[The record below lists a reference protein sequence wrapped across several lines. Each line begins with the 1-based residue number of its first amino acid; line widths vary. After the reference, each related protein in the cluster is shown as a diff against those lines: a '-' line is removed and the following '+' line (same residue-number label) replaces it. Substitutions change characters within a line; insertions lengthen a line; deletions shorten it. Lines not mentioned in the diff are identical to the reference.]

1 MIGKANHFNGKL
13 LKPLPNQNWSLI
25 GIQFSSLKLDPCLI
39 GSNFLSDFELDN
51 PVQFVSTNHPKL
63 KIENAKLQKN

>member
-51 PVQFVSTNHPKL
+51 PKL
-63 KIENAKLQKN
+63 KIENAKLQKNERAKMQKN